1 MYQPNLYPHSTA
13 PSADAIYHQHMIP
26 TSVYPTAPHMVA
38 TVSQSD
44 LPTAL
49 SNPDISAHAADASID
64 TTNQDDDGDAGGKRR
79 RVQRACDVS
88 NPFQSTQPR
97 S

>member
-64 TTNQDDDGDAGGKRR
+64 TTNQMTTAMLAASEEGFNAP
-79 RVQRACDVS
+79 A
-88 NPFQSTQPR
+88 T
-97 S
+97 